1 MLYGVDI
8 VTTANELGHTNAMT
22 TANIYAH
29 QIAMA
34 KAKKRLQKFCSLCAM
49 WVTYLPL

>member
-8 VTTANELGHTNAMT
+8 VTTANEFGHANAMT